1 MSTPHALTLPV
12 ATAVP
17 ASVAMTGM
25 DLTAVCFVFM
35 YIHDCMLH
43 VIIFFM
49 LIYVSIIR
57 NTQCEITVSAM
68 CLRIRL
74 CRW

>member
-1 MSTPHALTLPV
+1 MQLKYTTAVTTPHALTMPA

-17 ASVAMTGM
+17 ASVAMMGM

-35 YIHDCMLH
+35 YIRDCMLH
-43 VIIFFM
+43 IIIVFM

-57 NTQCEITVSAM
+57 NTHNGLQCVYV
-68 CLRIRL
+68 
-74 CRW
+74 